1 MSGKPTFWQLYK
13 RTINKLDERHLGEAL
28 ELLQE
33 LANVLGDWKLLDE
46 VADVNSAYGLLLYY
60 MEQGN
65 NDPAREQQ
73 HTNFIATCYNIA
85 EKAAQTERA
94 LVTGTSA
101 RMRSISEILK
111 DMENLELKNITSEPC
126 EEDAN
131 KHVELYTELF
141 NASYDSFLWNDE
153 AAAQAQEVI
162 DSALIAENDKV
173 LMASGLFINCL
184 QAFDARKIIFFADNY
199 STATSSM
206 LRIRMLVA
214 VAFTLY
220 TYRNRLFAYPVITS
234 KLKDLCNNPR
244 FTTDMQ
250 NLQKLIIESLST
262 HEVDRKM
269 REEIIPAML
278 KSHNFNPEKF
288 GIDSLE
294 EISESNPEWKNFE
307 QQVGKLAELEA
318 AGADIYYSTFS
329 TLKRYPFFN
338 NAANWLYPFEEN
350 HPGIPKQIRKT
361 GLKGIANAL
370 LKSDVLCDS
379 DKYSFCMLTTQ
390 MTDVQVNMIISQ
402 LPEMGGYDTA
412 IAQTSESTCRN
423 YLRNLF
429 RFFYLYSGKSKP
441 ANPFET
447 DMSLLDCN
455 ELAEAFKDKT
465 EINKISAYAIKKGK
479 YDMAISFL
487 LLSETKGFADS
498 EVYQEL
504 GFCYQKKKSYFD
516 AIAAYEK
523 ANALSGDSKWTL
535 QHLAQTNRIV
545 GNYKDALNYYR
556 LLETA
561 KGEDAK
567 IAFRCG
573 ECLVHLESY
582 DDAMH
587 EFFKAEY
594 LNPDMTAA
602 TRAIAWCSILTDDIK
617 QARKYYDKLLL
628 KEEQGEDLLNAGH
641 AAWIDG
647 DTKAAVELYSR
658 AYAELKRE
666 EFLKRMLS
674 DKEILKTHGISN
686 YDITFMSDIVIRK
699 KE

>member
-220 TYRNRLFAYPVITS
+220 TYRNRLFAYPAITS

-390 MTDVQVNMIISQ
+390 MTDGQVNMIISQ

-666 EFLKRMLS
+666 EFLKRIQS

>member
-73 HTNFIATCYNIA
+73 HTNFIAACYNIA

-173 LMASGLFINCL
+173 LMTSGLFINCL

-220 TYRNRLFAYPVITS
+220 TYRKRLFAYPVITS

-288 GIDSLE
+288 GINSLE

-666 EFLKRMLS
+666 EFLKRMQS

>member
-111 DMENLELKNITSEPC
+111 DMENLELKNITSKPC

-162 DSALIAENDKV
+162 DSALIAENDKI
-173 LMASGLFINCL
+173 LMTSGLFINCL

-220 TYRNRLFAYPVITS
+220 TYRNRLFAYPAITS

-390 MTDVQVNMIISQ
+390 MTDGQVNMIISQ

-594 LNPDMTAA
+594 LDPDMTAA

-666 EFLKRMLS
+666 EFLKRMQS

>member
-199 STATSSM
+199 YTATSSM

-220 TYRNRLFAYPVITS
+220 TYRNRLFAYPAITS

-390 MTDVQVNMIISQ
+390 MTDGQVNMIISQ

-602 TRAIAWCSILTDDIK
+602 TGVSAPQI
-617 QARKYYDKLLL
+617 
-628 KEEQGEDLLNAGH
+628 
-641 AAWIDG
+641 
-647 DTKAAVELYSR
+647 SR
-658 AYAELKRE
+658 IFRIWYRCPL
-666 EFLKRMLS
+666 
-674 DKEILKTHGISN
+674 
-686 YDITFMSDIVIRK
+686 
-699 KE
+699 

>member
-162 DSALIAENDKV
+162 DSALIAENDKI
-173 LMASGLFINCL
+173 LMTSGLFINCL

-220 TYRNRLFAYPVITS
+220 TYRKRLFAYPAITS

-390 MTDVQVNMIISQ
+390 MTDGQVNMIISQ

-617 QARKYYDKLLL
+617 QARKYYDRLLL

-666 EFLKRMLS
+666 EFLKRMQS

>member
-162 DSALIAENDKV
+162 DSVLIAENDKI
-173 LMASGLFINCL
+173 LMTSGLFINCL

-244 FTTDMQ
+244 FTIDMQ

-390 MTDVQVNMIISQ
+390 MTDGQVNMIISQ

-594 LNPDMTAA
+594 LDPDMTAA

-666 EFLKRMLS
+666 EFLKRMQS

>member
-173 LMASGLFINCL
+173 LMTSGLFINCL

-666 EFLKRMLS
+666 EFLKRMQS

>member
-162 DSALIAENDKV
+162 DSVLIAENDKI
-173 LMASGLFINCL
+173 LMTSGLFINCL

-244 FTTDMQ
+244 FTIDMQ

-390 MTDVQVNMIISQ
+390 MTDGQVNMIISQ

-666 EFLKRMLS
+666 EFLKRMQS

-699 KE
+699 KK

>member
-173 LMASGLFINCL
+173 LMTSGLFINCL

-412 IAQTSESTCRN
+412 IAQTFESTCRN

-666 EFLKRMLS
+666 EFLKRMQS

>member
-162 DSALIAENDKV
+162 DSALIAENDKI
-173 LMASGLFINCL
+173 LMTSGLFINCL

-220 TYRNRLFAYPVITS
+220 TYRKRLFAYPVITS

-441 ANPFET
+441 ANTFET

-628 KEEQGEDLLNAGH
+628 KEEQGEDLLNAGN

-666 EFLKRMLS
+666 EFLKRMQS

>member
-13 RTINKLDERHLGEAL
+13 RTINKLDERYLGEAL

-73 HTNFIATCYNIA
+73 HTNFIAACYNIA

-162 DSALIAENDKV
+162 DSALIAENDKI
-173 LMASGLFINCL
+173 LMTSGLFINCL

-220 TYRNRLFAYPVITS
+220 TYRKRLFAYPVITS

-666 EFLKRMLS
+666 EFLKRMQS

>member
-33 LANVLGDWKLLDE
+33 LANALGDWKLLDE

-162 DSALIAENDKV
+162 DSALIAENDKA
-173 LMASGLFINCL
+173 LMTSGLFINCL
-184 QAFDARKIIFFADNY
+184 QAFDSRKIIFFADNY

-220 TYRNRLFAYPVITS
+220 TYRNRLFAYPAITS

-390 MTDVQVNMIISQ
+390 MTDGQVNMIISQ

-666 EFLKRMLS
+666 EFLKRMQS

>member
-162 DSALIAENDKV
+162 DSALIAENDKI
-173 LMASGLFINCL
+173 LMTSGLFINCL

-220 TYRNRLFAYPVITS
+220 TYRNRLFAYPAITS

-561 KGEDAK
+561 KREDAK

-666 EFLKRMLS
+666 EFLKRMQS

>member
-73 HTNFIATCYNIA
+73 HTNFIAACYNIA

-184 QAFDARKIIFFADNY
+184 QAFDSRKIIFFADNY

-390 MTDVQVNMIISQ
+390 MTDGQVNMIISQ

-487 LLSETKGFADS
+487 LLNETKGFADS

-666 EFLKRMLS
+666 EFLKSMQS

>member
-1 MSGKPTFWQLYK
+1 MSGKPTFWRLYK

-162 DSALIAENDKV
+162 DSALIAENDKA
-173 LMASGLFINCL
+173 LMTSGLFINCL

-666 EFLKRMLS
+666 EFLKRMQS

>member
-162 DSALIAENDKV
+162 DSALIAENDKI

-220 TYRNRLFAYPVITS
+220 TYRKRLFAYPVITS

-666 EFLKRMLS
+666 EFLKRMQS

>member
-173 LMASGLFINCL
+173 LMTSGLFINCL

-220 TYRNRLFAYPVITS
+220 TYRNRLFAYPAITS

-602 TRAIAWCSILTDDIK
+602 TRAIAWCSILTNDIK

-666 EFLKRMLS
+666 EFLKRMQS

>member
-173 LMASGLFINCL
+173 LMTSGLFINCL

-220 TYRNRLFAYPVITS
+220 TYRNRLFAYPAITS

-666 EFLKRMLS
+666 EFLKRMQS

>member
-162 DSALIAENDKV
+162 DSALIAENDKI
-173 LMASGLFINCL
+173 LMTSGLFINCL

-220 TYRNRLFAYPVITS
+220 TYRNRLFAYPAITS

-666 EFLKRMLS
+666 EFLKRMQS

>member
-244 FTTDMQ
+244 FTIDMQ

-390 MTDVQVNMIISQ
+390 MTDGQVNMIISQ

-666 EFLKRMLS
+666 EFLKRMQS

>member
-101 RMRSISEILK
+101 HMRSISEILK

-162 DSALIAENDKV
+162 DSALIAENDKI

-666 EFLKRMLS
+666 EFLKRMQS

>member
-162 DSALIAENDKV
+162 DSALIAENDKI
-173 LMASGLFINCL
+173 LMTSGLFINCL

-234 KLKDLCNNPR
+234 KLKDMCNNPR
-244 FTTDMQ
+244 FTIDMQ

-390 MTDVQVNMIISQ
+390 MTDGQVNMIISQ

-594 LNPDMTAA
+594 LDPDMTAA

-666 EFLKRMLS
+666 EFLKRMQS

>member
-73 HTNFIATCYNIA
+73 HTNFIAACYNIA

-111 DMENLELKNITSEPC
+111 GMENLELKNITSEPC

-162 DSALIAENDKV
+162 DSALIAENDKI
-173 LMASGLFINCL
+173 LMTSGLFINCL

-220 TYRNRLFAYPVITS
+220 TYRKRLFAYPVITS

-390 MTDVQVNMIISQ
+390 MTDGQVNMIISQ

-666 EFLKRMLS
+666 EFLKRMQS

>member
-73 HTNFIATCYNIA
+73 HTNFIAACYNIA

-162 DSALIAENDKV
+162 DSALIVENDKI
-173 LMASGLFINCL
+173 LMTSGLFINCL

-220 TYRNRLFAYPVITS
+220 TYRKRLFAYPVITS

-666 EFLKRMLS
+666 EFLKRMQS

>member
-162 DSALIAENDKV
+162 DSALIAENDKI
-173 LMASGLFINCL
+173 LMTSGLFINCL

-220 TYRNRLFAYPVITS
+220 TYRNRLFAYPAITS

-390 MTDVQVNMIISQ
+390 MTDGQVNMIISQ

-666 EFLKRMLS
+666 EFLKRMQS

-699 KE
+699 KK

>member
-162 DSALIAENDKV
+162 DSALIAENDKA
-173 LMASGLFINCL
+173 LMTSGLFINCL

-390 MTDVQVNMIISQ
+390 MTDGQVNMIISQ

-455 ELAEAFKDKT
+455 KLAEAFKDKT

-666 EFLKRMLS
+666 EFLKRMQS

>member
-162 DSALIAENDKV
+162 DSALIAENDKI
-173 LMASGLFINCL
+173 LMTSGLFINCL

-220 TYRNRLFAYPVITS
+220 TYRKRLFAYPAITS

-288 GIDSLE
+288 GINSLE

-390 MTDVQVNMIISQ
+390 MTDGQVNMIISQ

-666 EFLKRMLS
+666 EFLKRMQS

>member
-73 HTNFIATCYNIA
+73 HTNFIAACYNIA

-162 DSALIAENDKV
+162 DSALIAENDKI
-173 LMASGLFINCL
+173 LMTSGLFINCL

-214 VAFTLY
+214 MAFTLY
-220 TYRNRLFAYPVITS
+220 TYRKRLFAYPVITS

-666 EFLKRMLS
+666 EFLKRMQS

>member
-13 RTINKLDERHLGEAL
+13 ITINKLDERHLGEAL

-162 DSALIAENDKV
+162 DSALIAENDKI

-220 TYRNRLFAYPVITS
+220 TYRNRLFAYPAITS

-641 AAWIDG
+641 AVWIDG

-666 EFLKRMLS
+666 EFLKRMQS

>member
-73 HTNFIATCYNIA
+73 HTNFIAACYNIA

-162 DSALIAENDKV
+162 DSALIAENDKI
-173 LMASGLFINCL
+173 LMTSGLFINCL

-220 TYRNRLFAYPVITS
+220 TYRKRLFAYPAITS

-288 GIDSLE
+288 GINSLE

-390 MTDVQVNMIISQ
+390 MTDGQVNMIISQ

-666 EFLKRMLS
+666 EFLKRMQS

>member
-220 TYRNRLFAYPVITS
+220 TYRKRLFAYPAITS

-288 GIDSLE
+288 GINSLE

-666 EFLKRMLS
+666 EFLKRMQS

>member
-73 HTNFIATCYNIA
+73 HTNFIATCYSIA

-162 DSALIAENDKV
+162 DSVLIAENDKV

-220 TYRNRLFAYPVITS
+220 TYRNRLFAYPAITS

-666 EFLKRMLS
+666 EFLKRMQS

>member
-73 HTNFIATCYNIA
+73 HTNFIATCYSIA

-162 DSALIAENDKV
+162 DSVLIAENDKI
-173 LMASGLFINCL
+173 LMTSGLFINCL

-244 FTTDMQ
+244 FTIDMQ

-390 MTDVQVNMIISQ
+390 MTDGQVNMIISQ

-594 LNPDMTAA
+594 LDPDMTAA

-666 EFLKRMLS
+666 EFLKRMQS

>member
-111 DMENLELKNITSEPC
+111 NMENLELKNITSEPC

-220 TYRNRLFAYPVITS
+220 TYRNRLFAYPAITS

-666 EFLKRMLS
+666 EFLKRMQS

>member
-162 DSALIAENDKV
+162 DSALIAENDKI
-173 LMASGLFINCL
+173 LMTSGLFINCL

-220 TYRNRLFAYPVITS
+220 TYRNRLFAYPAITS

-390 MTDVQVNMIISQ
+390 MTDGQVNMIISQ

-561 KGEDAK
+561 KREDAK

-666 EFLKRMLS
+666 EFLKRMQS

>member
-162 DSALIAENDKV
+162 DSALIAENDKI

-220 TYRNRLFAYPVITS
+220 TYRNRLFAYPAITS

-666 EFLKRMLS
+666 EFLKRMQS

>member
-220 TYRNRLFAYPVITS
+220 TYRNRLFAYPAITS

-516 AIAAYEK
+516 SIAAYEK

-666 EFLKRMLS
+666 EFLKRMQS

>member
-1 MSGKPTFWQLYK
+1 MSGKPTFWQLYI

-33 LANVLGDWKLLDE
+33 LANALGDWKLLDE

-73 HTNFIATCYNIA
+73 HTNFIAACYNIA

-220 TYRNRLFAYPVITS
+220 TYRNRLFAYPAITS

-666 EFLKRMLS
+666 EFLKRMQS

>member
-173 LMASGLFINCL
+173 LMAGGLFINCL

-199 STATSSM
+199 STVTSSM

-666 EFLKRMLS
+666 EFLKRMQS

>member
-184 QAFDARKIIFFADNY
+184 QAFDARKIIFFAYNY

-220 TYRNRLFAYPVITS
+220 TYRKRLFAYPVITS

-666 EFLKRMLS
+666 EFLKRMQS